1 MFSPEIMTLQHS
13 TLIRRDYFSGYF
25 MEEEI
30 VSENDLAWY
39 VIINLESDEEVTDL
53 ASIFED
59 KNQENKLELLKMI
72 EKNNIFNVFIPSRI
86 LRNKRNQKITRFLN
100 PASASDKVIVYKQ
113 RTEENEKDGFLKLLR
128 LGAEE
133 LRGCNLCM
141 DDYDTLTIDFFA
153 AFYLEVSIRTGGRAD
168 GGNNFWN

>member
-1 MFSPEIMTLQHS
+1 
-13 TLIRRDYFSGYF
+13 
-25 MEEEI
+25 
-30 VSENDLAWY
+30 
-39 VIINLESDEEVTDL
+39 
-53 ASIFED
+53 
-59 KNQENKLELLKMI
+59 MI
-72 EKNNIFNVFIPSRI
+72 EKNNIFNVFIPNRI

-153 AFYLEVSIRTGGRAD
+153 AFYLEVVRNRWNFCTDLETGKD
-168 GGNNFWN
+168 CFYQKTVS